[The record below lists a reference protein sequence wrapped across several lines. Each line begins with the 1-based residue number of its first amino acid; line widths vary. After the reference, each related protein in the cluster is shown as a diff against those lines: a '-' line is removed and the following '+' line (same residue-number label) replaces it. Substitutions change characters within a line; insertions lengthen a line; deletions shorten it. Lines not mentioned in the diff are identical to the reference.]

1 MLVKVCKTD
10 KDLDNPIVAVRM
22 SGGRCE
28 DGKVFIN
35 GVAYQFDHY
44 FWVNDGEEIDFI
56 QEK

>member
-10 KDLDNPIVAVRM
+10 KDIDNPIVAARM
-22 SGGRCE
+22 SKGRCE

-35 GVAYQFDHY
+35 GKAYPFDHY
-44 FWVNDGEEIDFI
+44 FWVNDGEEIAFI

>member
-10 KDLDNPIVAVRM
+10 KDIDSPVVSVNVSKIR
-22 SGGRCE
+22 GE
-28 DGKVFIN
+28 DGKVFVN
-35 GVAYQFDHY
+35 GVAYPFDHY